1 MITELLDLSDLK
13 ECTKQSKKSK
23 KSIFRIFLCL
33 CKFCNNI
40 SLEVLI
46 SALIGLSLSSFV
58 IFYYII
64 CNSCNLKF

>member
-13 ECTKQSKKSK
+13 ECAKQSK
-23 KSIFRIFLCL
+23 KSIFRKFLCL

-46 SALIGLSLSSFV
+46 SALIGLSLSLSSFV

>member
-13 ECTKQSKKSK
+13 ECTKQSKKYFQK
-23 KSIFRIFLCL
+23 ILCL

>member
-13 ECTKQSKKSK
+13 NWAKQSK
-23 KSIFRIFLCL
+23 KSIFRKFLCL

-40 SLEVLI
+40 FLEVLVGV
-46 SALIGLSLSSFV
+46 LTGLSLSSFV

>member
-13 ECTKQSKKSK
+13 ECVNNLKNLFSEN
-23 KSIFRIFLCL
+23 FLCL

>member
-13 ECTKQSKKSK
+13 ECAKQSK
-23 KSIFRIFLCL
+23 KSIFRKFLCS

-46 SALIGLSLSSFV
+46 SVLIGLSLSSFV

>member
-1 MITELLDLSDLK
+1 MITQLLDLSDLK
-13 ECTKQSKKSK
+13 ECTKQSKKS
-23 KSIFRIFLCL
+23 IFRKFLCL

>member
-1 MITELLDLSDLK
+1 MITELLDLSNLK
-13 ECTKQSKKSK
+13 ECAKQSKKY
-23 KSIFRIFLCL
+23 IFRKFLCL

-46 SALIGLSLSSFV
+46 SALIGLSSSLFV

>member
-13 ECTKQSKKSK
+13 ECAKQSK
-23 KSIFRIFLCL
+23 KSIFRKFLCL

-46 SALIGLSLSSFV
+46 SALIGLSSFV

>member
-13 ECTKQSKKSK
+13 ECAKQSKK
-23 KSIFRIFLCL
+23 KSIFRKFLCL

>member
-13 ECTKQSKKSK
+13 ECAKQSK
-23 KSIFRIFLCL
+23 KSIFRKFLCL

-40 SLEVLI
+40 SLEVSI
-46 SALIGLSLSSFV
+46 SALIGLGLSLSSFV
-58 IFYYII
+58 II

>member
-13 ECTKQSKKSK
+13 ECVKQSK
-23 KSIFRIFLCL
+23 KSIFRKFLCL

-40 SLEVLI
+40 SLEVLVGV
-46 SALIGLSLSSFV
+46 LIGLLLSSFV

-64 CNSCNLKF
+64 CNSCILKF

>member
-13 ECTKQSKKSK
+13 ECAKQSKKY
-23 KSIFRIFLCL
+23 IFRKFLCL

-40 SLEVLI
+40 SLEVLVGV
-46 SALIGLSLSSFV
+46 LIGLLLSSFV

>member
-13 ECTKQSKKSK
+13 ECAKQSK
-23 KSIFRIFLCL
+23 KSIFRKFLCL

-46 SALIGLSLSSFV
+46 SALIRLSLSSFV

>member
-13 ECTKQSKKSK
+13 DCAKQSKKSIYRK
-23 KSIFRIFLCL
+23 FLCL

-40 SLEVLI
+40 SLEVLVGV
-46 SALIGLSLSSFV
+46 LIGLSLSLFV

-64 CNSCNLKF
+64 CNSCSFKF

>member
-13 ECTKQSKKSK
+13 ECAKQSK
-23 KSIFRIFLCL
+23 KSIFRNFLCL

-40 SLEVLI
+40 SLEVLVGV
-46 SALIGLSLSSFV
+46 LIGLSLSSFV

>member
-13 ECTKQSKKSK
+13 ECAKQSK
-23 KSIFRIFLCL
+23 KSIFRKFLCL

-40 SLEVLI
+40 SLEVLVGV
-46 SALIGLSLSSFV
+46 LIGLSLSSFV

-64 CNSCNLKF
+64 CNSCNFKF

>member
-1 MITELLDLSDLK
+1 MMSELLNLTDLK
-13 ECTKQSKKSK
+13 DYVKQSKKSIFK
-23 KSIFRIFLCL
+23 KFLCL

>member
-13 ECTKQSKKSK
+13 DCAKQSKKS
-23 KSIFRIFLCL
+23 
-33 CKFCNNI
+33 FCNNI

>member
-13 ECTKQSKKSK
+13 ECAKQFKN
-23 KSIFRIFLCL
+23 SIFRKFLCL

>member
-1 MITELLDLSDLK
+1 MITELLNLSDLK
-13 ECTKQSKKSK
+13 ECDKQSK
-23 KSIFRIFLCL
+23 KSIFRKFLCL

-46 SALIGLSLSSFV
+46 NALIGLSLSLFV

>member
-13 ECTKQSKKSK
+13 ECSK
-23 KSIFRIFLCL
+23 KSIFRKFLCL

-64 CNSCNLKF
+64 CNSRNLKF

>member
-13 ECTKQSKKSK
+13 ECVNQSK
-23 KSIFRIFLCL
+23 KSIFRKFLCL

-46 SALIGLSLSSFV
+46 CALIGLSLSSFV

>member
-13 ECTKQSKKSK
+13 ECAKQSK
-23 KSIFRIFLCL
+23 KSIFRKFLCL

-46 SALIGLSLSSFV
+46 SALIGLSLSLSSFV

-64 CNSCNLKF
+64 CSSCNLKF

>member
-13 ECTKQSKKSK
+13 ECAKQSK
-23 KSIFRIFLCL
+23 KSIFRKFLCL

-58 IFYYII
+58 IYFYYII